1 VVHSHAVLLPDSNG
15 SNGVHKMTKEV
26 EQALNLIEEIKE
38 DLAEL
43 KEEMLSDKD
52 YYDLRGDNIE
62 FLSGIKK

>member
-1 VVHSHAVLLPDSNG
+1 
-15 SNGVHKMTKEV
+15 MTKEV